1 MLCSIFTKEKKKKN
15 EVMPLD
21 AETLSAHLK
30 ELLVVRDAR
39 YEQRFQEQE
48 KLTIERDRRYDQRFL
63 DIHEAQEKALTAANV
78 ALCKVAD
85 DVAARFHTVNEFR
98 GSLADQQRALLTR
111 SEFLTAETYVSSRID
126 EVVKSVKIVNDMVIA
141 SQGSGTGLKH
151 ILGVFISL
159 AAVGVALFATFR
171 R

>member
-1 MLCSIFTKEKKKKN
+1 MT
-15 EVMPLD
+15 LD

-30 ELLVVRDAR
+30 ELLLERDAR
-39 YEQRFQEQE
+39 FEQRFSAQEN
-48 KLTIERDRRYDQRFL
+48 LMVERDRRYDQRFL

-98 GSLADQQRALLTR
+98 GSLADQQRSLLAR
-111 SEFLTAETYVSSRID
+111 SEFLTAESYLSSRID

-151 ILGVFISL
+151 VLGVFISL
-159 AAVGVALFATFR
+159 AAVGVALFAAFHR
-171 R
+171 